1 MIGREKKKYN
11 DIFFVCS
18 LIEYIGRRTKNHRN
32 VIVNALGKDKLQHL
46 YKLADVYHS
55 ENMEK
60 VSDELIRD
68 HQIQEGVFD
77 NVAEGKYLIPSYWD
91 IGKVYKRLIIDICEK
106 QNKKPIETLIEVYN
120 SWLSRKI
127 EDFNSSL
134 YYENPDYLYES
145 YIKGDVYQIS
155 LYPFSLDTNSSKRNY
170 AVQQHFNVV
179 CKIYFV
185 VKSGTSTFATENKCT
200 LTQLTYNS
208 RFVGVPT

>member
-145 YIKGDVYQIS
+145 YIKGDVY
-155 LYPFSLDTNSSKRNY
+155 
-170 AVQQHFNVV
+170 
-179 CKIYFV
+179 
-185 VKSGTSTFATENKCT
+185 
-200 LTQLTYNS
+200 
-208 RFVGVPT
+208 

>member
-60 VSDELIRD
+60 VSDELIGD

-145 YIKGDVYQIS
+145 YIKGDVY
-155 LYPFSLDTNSSKRNY
+155 
-170 AVQQHFNVV
+170 
-179 CKIYFV
+179 
-185 VKSGTSTFATENKCT
+185 
-200 LTQLTYNS
+200 
-208 RFVGVPT
+208 